1 MPIWTTARIL
11 IFAAVAAFIITL
23 LPTYGYDA
31 HFTIAAESRALTLG
45 SQEAFDA
52 ALWQSSTGS
61 TEVVNGFRVF
71 GNKGLVG
78 DAFNRNIF
86 LIEAEQKGGTSL
98 RGLVNAFEAEARSAG
113 ASQLN
118 IVGHSIVNEG
128 FMNPAILER
137 FGFTFRQINNET
149 IFLSKTIKP

>member
-1 MPIWTTARIL
+1 MLRLILAFTLGFLGFQLTTCA
-11 IFAAVAAFIITL
+11 
-23 LPTYGYDA
+23 YDG
-31 HFTIAAESRALTLG
+31 HFTLAAESGALTLG

-61 TEVVNGFRVF
+61 TEAVNGFRVF

-86 LIEAEQKGGTSL
+86 LIEAEQKGATSL

-118 IVGHSIVNEG
+118 IVGHSIVN
-128 FMNPAILER
+128 
-137 FGFTFRQINNET
+137 
-149 IFLSKTIKP
+149 